1 MKSANVLVSLVKAFS
16 CTVDM
21 QANQSRSFLTQE
33 VNRQIVISKRSLLLM
48 KEAKTLRSEI
58 TEMQIM

>member
-1 MKSANVLVSLVKAFS
+1 MKPANVLVSLVKAFS
-16 CTVDM
+16 CNFDT

-48 KEAKTLRSEI
+48 KDAKTLRSEI
-58 TEMQIM
+58 MEMQIM